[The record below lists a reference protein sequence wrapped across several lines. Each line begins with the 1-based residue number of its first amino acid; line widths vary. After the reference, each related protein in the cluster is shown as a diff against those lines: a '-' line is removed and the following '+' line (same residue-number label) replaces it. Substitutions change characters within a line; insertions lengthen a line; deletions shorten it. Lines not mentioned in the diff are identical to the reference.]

1 MPTITYFLKEVSQMI
16 KEEWKYLLKHK
27 LMIIVFAVMIFI
39 PSIYSVTFLKSMWD
53 PYGQLKN
60 LPVAVVNN
68 DKSVNYQGTEL
79 KVGKDLTKKLKNSKN
94 MDFHI
99 LDSKQQAQ
107 KGLSD
112 GKYYMV
118 ITIPKN
124 FSQNATTLLNKKPKK
139 MVLHYETSTGHN
151 FTASKMTTSAA
162 QQAAQGV
169 SEQVTKTYSK
179 TMFQALKQVSQGMD
193 KAAKGSQ
200 KLSTGGQ
207 KLENAN
213 SELTNG
219 LNTLATSSLTFSD
232 GSNTLK
238 QGLNQYISGVNQVAS
253 GSQTLS
259 NGIHQLNDKSSTL
272 TNGVNRLATGSSA
285 LTSGLQNYTNG
296 VTSLNTASNSLHSGS
311 QALNSGTNTLTTSSQ
326 TLNSG
331 LNQLHSAS
339 QELTD
344 NLQKVSDNLDS
355 TTQVEGSIKNL
366 KAQLANNNSQQ
377 ASAIKNDLTSLQEA
391 IKTQTDSNNQTSQKI
406 SQIADQQ
413 GLSATQK
420 SAILDAVNSS
430 NNSNLNQITDTLS
443 KDLTTLMTSQE
454 DALSQLDNLPNSSS
468 DLLTI
473 IAQLTAGSQ
482 QLTTQLQ
489 NASSGMTQLSNGI
502 SELNTNTAQLTH
514 GTEQLNAG
522 ISQLADNSSTLN
534 TGASS
539 LNNGIDELNGQM
551 PTLKSGVN
559 QLATGADSLNSGI
572 NQLVTNGSTLTNGAT
587 QLASGAQQI
596 NNGSEKLADGSSQM
610 GSGLRQVTSGNNT
623 LNKELIAGAKKSNIK
638 ATNLTYDQVAKPT
651 TTKHK
656 ERDTAP
662 NNGTGMAPY
671 MLSVSLFVGALAFN
685 LMFDIYTPRKFP
697 RTGVSWWA
705 SKATI
710 TGAFVLLEA
719 IAVFLLLSAIDGLA
733 PVRPFTTLVM
743 LVLTGLTFMSIVHW
757 LNLVLG
763 KVGSFLS
770 MILLVF
776 QLGGSAGTY
785 PIQLSNKFFESIH
798 PWLPMSYSVDG
809 LRQTLMIG
817 DSATSD
823 MLTLLAITLLFSLLS
838 ILFFVRRRTHISEID
853 YTKEA
858 AEHSIV

>member
-1 MPTITYFLKEVSQMI
+1 MI

-27 LMIIVFAVMIFI
+27 LMVIVFAVMIFI

-68 DKSVNYQGTEL
+68 DKSVNYQGTDL
-79 KVGKDLTKKLKNSKN
+79 KVGKDLTKKLKNSKD

-99 LDSKQQAQ
+99 LNSQQQAQ

-124 FSQNATTLLNKKPKK
+124 FSQNATTLLNTNPKK
-139 MVLHYETSTGHN
+139 MILHYETSAGHN
-151 FTASKMTTSAA
+151 FTASKMTASAA

-169 SEQVTKTYSK
+169 SEQVTRTYSK
-179 TMFQALKQVSQGMD
+179 TMFQALKQVSKGMN
-193 KAAKGSQ
+193 KAATGSQ
-200 KLSTGGQ
+200 KLTTGGQ
-207 KLENAN
+207 KLESAN
-213 SELTNG
+213 SQLTTG
-219 LNTLATSSLTFSD
+219 LNTLSASTLTFSN
-232 GSNTLK
+232 GANTLN
-238 QGLNQYISGVNQVAS
+238 QGLSQYISGVNQVAS

-259 NGIHQLNDKSSTL
+259 NGIHQLNDKSQTLST
-272 TNGVNRLATGSSA
+272 GVNQLANGSNT

-296 VTSLNTASNSLHSGS
+296 VTSLNTASNSLYSGS
-311 QALNSGTNTLTTSSQ
+311 QALNNGTNTLANSSQ

-331 LNQLHSAS
+331 LSQLHQSS

-344 NLQKVSDNLDS
+344 NLQKVSDGLSN
-355 TTQVEGSIKNL
+355 TTQVQSSIKNL
-366 KAQLANNNSQQ
+366 KAQLADNNSQQ
-377 ASAIKNDLTSLQEA
+377 ANTIKNDLSSLQKA
-391 IKTQTDSNNQTSQKI
+391 IESQADSNNQMTQSVSQV
-406 SQIADQQ
+406 ADQQ
-413 GLSATQK
+413 GLTAAQK
-420 SAILDAVNSS
+420 AAILSAVTTSNDNSLS
-430 NNSNLNQITDTLS
+430 QITDTLS
-443 KDLTTLMTSQE
+443 KDLTNLMTTQE
-454 DALSQLDNLPNSSS
+454 SAISQLDSLSNSNN
-468 DLLTI
+468 DLTTVI
-473 IAQLTAGSQ
+473 EQLASGSQ

-489 NASSGMTQLSNGI
+489 NASSGMSQLSNGLN
-502 SELNTNTAQLTH
+502 ELNANTTQLTQGTAQLNSGVT
-514 GTEQLNAG
+514 
-522 ISQLADNSSTLN
+522 QLANNNSALTA
-534 TGASS
+534 GANNLSNGINS
-539 LNNGIDELNGQM
+539 LNNQM
-551 PTLKSGVN
+551 PTLTSGVS

-572 NQLVTNGSTLTNGAT
+572 SQLVTNGTTLSSGAT

-596 NNGSEKLADGSSQM
+596 NSGSQELASGSDQM
-610 GSGLRQVTSGNNT
+610 GSGIQQVTNGNNT
-623 LNKELIAGAKKSNIK
+623 LNKELVAGAKKSNIK
-638 ATNLTYDQVAKPT
+638 ATDLTYDQLAKPT

-705 SKATI
+705 SKSTI
-710 TGAFVLLEA
+710 TGAFVFLEA

-733 PVRPFTTLVM
+733 PVRPFSTLVM
-743 LVLTGLTFMSIVHW
+743 LILTGLTFMSIVYW

-785 PIQLSNKFFESIH
+785 PIELSNKFFETIH

-817 DSATSD
+817 DSAASD

-838 ILFFVRRRTHISEID
+838 ILFFIRRKTHISEID